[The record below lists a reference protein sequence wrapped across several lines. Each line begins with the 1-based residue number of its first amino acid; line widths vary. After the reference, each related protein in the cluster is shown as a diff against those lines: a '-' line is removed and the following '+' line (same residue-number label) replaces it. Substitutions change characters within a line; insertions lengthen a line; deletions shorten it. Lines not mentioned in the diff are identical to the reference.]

1 MTQKPKIQ
9 YIGQFYVYGSE
20 AKAPAVKDRKKPKT
34 KLPLAQP
41 LETREIGVEPLALG
55 SILVTVVLVIAMA
68 VSALGLHSAW
78 QEYQTMAGY
87 VDKLTATNVQLQET
101 YRSSYDLS
109 EIESH
114 AQALGMVKAEEATN
128 ITIRLTPVE
137 PKAEETWWDDVVWF
151 FKGLF
156 A

>member
-20 AKAPAVKDRKKPKT
+20 AKAPAVKEKKKPKT
-34 KLPLAQP
+34 VLPQAKP
-41 LETREIGVEPLALG
+41 LEVREISVEPLALG
-55 SILVTVVLVIAMA
+55 SIFVTVVLLIAMA
-68 VSALGLHSAW
+68 VSAIQLNNSW
-78 QEYQTMAGY
+78 QEYKVMAAY
-87 VDKLTATNVQLQET
+87 ADRLSAANVQLLEE
-101 YRSSYDLS
+101 YRSSYDLD

-128 ITIRLTPVE
+128 ISIRLTRVP
-137 PKAEETWWDDVVWF
+137 PQAEETWWDDVVWF